1 MALCGGSLKRV
12 LCNQKRLRRFGWRRD
27 FGMRRTV
34 INCLLMGVLL
44 IAGVAFSSCR
54 ERLLVRGTPQMGIE
68 PRFWVRVLL
77 ADDVE
82 RCTMQIHGGFSVLSG
97 DAETLVPET
106 IFIERGVPMNV
117 WLSGGELIIAGRS
130 FAASEL
136 TILPDNPYIF
146 TFDGN
151 DYRGKLTL
159 RANDDGL
166 SFDAINVVPLEPYLA
181 GVVGAEM
188 PDYWQ
193 SEALKAQAIA
203 ARTYCLFNKLKFG
216 SRRHWDVTR
225 TQASQVYLGLRAE
238 SPRVWEA
245 VNDTLGQVL
254 VCRQDSGAEEV
265 FPTYY
270 SSTCG
275 GHTEDAKNVFGD
287 TFGPLCGVDC
297 PYCRDVARPNI
308 FFWPIVQFDKAEVT
322 TALQQKYPQ
331 LKELGDITRIEPA
344 KQSDYND
351 FSRLTM
357 VKLTGSTGRSEF
369 IRAEDLRLT
378 IDPTGSRLRSTSCR
392 IITMDGPAKTST
404 WAFIDGRGFG
414 HGVGLC
420 QCGAEGMARKGKTAE
435 EILSHYYPGAKQTRA
450 Y

>member
-1 MALCGGSLKRV
+1 
-12 LCNQKRLRRFGWRRD
+12 
-27 FGMRRTV
+27 MRRTV

-44 IAGVAFSSCR
+44 IAGVVFFSCR

-82 RCTMQIHGGFSVLSG
+82 RCTVQIHGGFSVLSG

-136 TILPDNPYIF
+136 TILPDDPFIF

-159 RANDDGL
+159 RANDDGASL
-166 SFDAINVVPLEPYLA
+166 DAVNVVPLEPYLA

-188 PDYWQ
+188 PDYWE
-193 SEALKAQAIA
+193 SEALKAQAIT

-254 VCRQDSGAEEV
+254 VCRQDGGSTGITAGGFDRLTAGGEEDV
-265 FPTYY
+265 LPTYY

-287 TFGPLCGVDC
+287 AFGPLCGVDC
-297 PYCRDVARPNI
+297 PYCRDVTRPNV
-308 FFWPIVQFDKAEVT
+308 FFWPMVQFDKAEVT
-322 TALQQKYPQ
+322 SALQQKYPQ
-331 LKELGDITRIEPA
+331 LKELGDITSIVATR
-344 KQSDYND
+344 QSDYAD

-369 IRAEDLRLT
+369 LRAEDLRLT

-435 EILSHYYPGAKQTRA
+435 EILSHYYPGSKLIRA